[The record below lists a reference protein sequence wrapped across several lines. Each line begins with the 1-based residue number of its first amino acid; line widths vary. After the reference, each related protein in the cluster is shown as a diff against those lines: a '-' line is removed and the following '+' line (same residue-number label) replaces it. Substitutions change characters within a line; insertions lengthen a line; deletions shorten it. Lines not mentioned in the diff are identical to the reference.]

1 MDTSKARGWRVGH
14 QGRDQMYYEELRDGV
29 WERIDVDGEMLMGPA
44 HHVIYFAS
52 PERWREYPS
61 WASQRRDEIIARIKS
76 EFREPDYEYYGA
88 APGSASP
95 PAGAAPVE
103 PNVSPPARPPRAP
116 APPPAGARALL
127 VAVLLLFALAGAMAW
142 VVTRGV
148 SRGETSYPSKRATL
162 RRTVSRQQEPGMF
175 WVSIGVY
182 AVIGAGALT
191 LGALGVRE
199 GRRLGK

>member
-1 MDTSKARGWRVGH
+1 
-14 QGRDQMYYEELRDGV
+14 MYYEELRDGA
-29 WERIDVDGEMLMGPA
+29 WERIDVDGEMLMGVA

-52 PERWREYPS
+52 PERWREYPP

-88 APGSASP
+88 AAGGVSP
-95 PAGAAPVE
+95 PDRPRPVE
-103 PNVSPPARPPRAP
+103 PNVPPPRAMPARAP
-116 APPPAGARALL
+116 APAPAGARALL

-142 VVTRGV
+142 LVARGV
-148 SRGETSYPSKRATL
+148 SRGETSYASPRATL
-162 RRTVSRQQEPGMF
+162 RRTVVRQQEPGLF

-182 AVIGAGALT
+182 AAIGAAALT
-191 LGALGVRE
+191 LGSLGVRE